1 MTIAELWAI
10 IDKGGLVALSFLV
23 VIAFVRGWV
32 VPRWVYNDLMDRTG
46 KALEVAEK
54 STQLAEKQADAVFS
68 IIEEIRE
75 YRRMPTRKEGR

>member
-1 MTIAELWAI
+1 
-10 IDKGGLVALSFLV
+10 
-23 VIAFVRGWV
+23 
-32 VPRWVYNDLMDRTG
+32 MDRTG